1 MSIPSAVIDPWC
13 PMDHVARALNAAL
26 RFRYTYRHRSEN
38 ELAPA
43 CVAASYPL
51 VLEIQDAA
59 WVRRFLP
66 GYVVAW
72 SNYALKW
79 MVFLA
84 QRATFSFDQ
93 IAAYERLFRGP
104 TPEFAAIYDRDEA
117 FCYRRIA
124 GPNPLAI
131 ERVTNLRALLAKIPI
146 QAPLLKRALG
156 RAVDLRQAVR
166 KGQLFVADFA
176 RLKDVLRPV
185 PVTTPEGKLS
195 RSSLT
200 RDSRWRRKY
209 LPAPIGV
216 FLEELD
222 TDGRPHL
229 VPLAI
234 QIDQPQPPAEHNLVH
249 YPDGSAAWKIAKLYF
264 EVADQNMHFGCGHVY
279 RTHFQMEPFCLATA
293 RQLDFD
299 HPVHLL
305 LQPHTRY
312 TLATNS
318 SAYKDF
324 TDRKGIYFEFYAGT
338 LEESRQILINSHKEK
353 GFMELE
359 LEAELASRGVGEHL
373 QDYPYRDDARLW
385 LEPIHDFVNGYIRA
399 FYARDSMV
407 RDDEQLQRWAGE
419 LMSPTE
425 GALRGLVP
433 DDRLDTID
441 KLVDLLA
448 HVIFVAGPG
457 HASQHYSEMYYCR
470 FSPAFP
476 AAAYAPPPWKKERA
490 NNARFRNTVPPIEP
504 ASKQFAYSDF
514 GDFRFDTF
522 GDYSRYPLN
531 RVRQAAAPIRKLH
544 EDLQQI
550 ERTIQARLGP
560 RLLPYDFLLPS
571 RVPNSINI

>member
-1 MSIPSAVIDPWC
+1 MSTPRAVIDPWC
-13 PMDHVARALNAAL
+13 PRDGVERVLNAAL

-38 ELAPA
+38 ALAPV
-43 CVAASYPL
+43 CVAASYPFM
-51 VLEIQDAA
+51 LEIQDRA
-59 WVRRFLP
+59 WVCRFLP
-66 GYVVAW
+66 GYVRAW

-79 MVFLA
+79 MVFWA

-93 IAAYERLFRGP
+93 MAAYERLFCGP
-104 TPEFAAIYDRDEA
+104 LPEFAAIYDRDDA

-131 ERVTNLRALLAKIPI
+131 HRVTSLRALLAKIPI
-146 QAPLLKRALG
+146 QPPLLKKALG
-156 RAVDLRQAVR
+156 RSVDLSRAVR
-166 KGQLFVADFA
+166 NGRLFMADFV
-176 RLKDVLRPV
+176 RLQKALRPV
-185 PVTTPEGKLS
+185 AVELPSGKLS

-216 FLEELD
+216 FLEEPD
-222 TDGRPHL
+222 EHGRMHL
-229 VPLAI
+229 IPLAI
-234 QIDQPQPPAEHNLVH
+234 RIDQPQPRGEHNPVY
-249 YPDGSAAWKIAKLYF
+249 YPDGSAAWQLAKLYF
-264 EVADQNMHFGCGHVY
+264 EVADQNAHFGCGHVY
-279 RTHFQMEPFCLATA
+279 RTHFLMEPFCLATA

-324 TDRKGIYFEFYAGT
+324 TDRKQIYFEFYAGT
-338 LEESRQILINSHKEK
+338 LEESRQIFIDSHAEK
-353 GFMELE
+353 PFMDLE
-359 LEAELASRGVGEHL
+359 LEAELASRGVSRHL

-385 LEPIHDFVNGYIRA
+385 GKPIHDFVNGYIRA
-399 FYARDSMV
+399 FYARDSIV

-433 DDRLDTID
+433 GDRLDTIG

-448 HVIFVAGPG
+448 HVIFIAGPG

-470 FSPAFP
+470 YSPAFP
-476 AAAYAPPPWKKERA
+476 AAAYAPPPWKEERA
-490 NNARFRNTVPPIEP
+490 NDARLRNTVPPIEP

-514 GDFRFDTF
+514 GDFHFDTF

-544 EDLQQI
+544 DDLKQI
-550 ERTIQARLGP
+550 EHTIQQRLGP
-560 RLLPYDFLLPS
+560 RLLPYGFLLPS